1 MTFTH
6 PQREERKKTNMFKRK
21 SFEEENGVQSKM
33 KSIAKE
39 ITASSEQEKNRSLL
53 GSFFL
58 LLSKAMQ

>member
-53 GSFFL
+53 GGFFFC
-58 LLSKAMQ
+58 